1 VSGRVIVGGLLAT
14 GLAAIVAGCTP
25 APRHDLASVV
35 APSEIA
41 SLMCLEN
48 RSGNEAGCKEVR
60 LPDPAS
66 AMAYGMCLEYHR
78 LDVKACRDLR
88 AAYEAEL
95 RAYLALPG
103 RAPNSPA
110 GAANAPQI
118 PAQRARE
125 LHKTAEAL
133 YKATSTD
140 AQTFEAALLIPDIRQ
155 KIAAVLRQNLS
166 DEKLRT
172 LATQARAE
180 ALYWYAYM
188 QGLER
193 AQNTY

>member
-1 VSGRVIVGGLLAT
+1 MILA
-14 GLAAIVAGCTP
+14 GLAAILAGCMP
-25 APRHDLASVV
+25 APHPDLASAVQ
-35 APSEIA
+35 PSEIA
-41 SLMCLEN
+41 SVMCLEN
-48 RSGNEAGCKEVR
+48 RPGDETGCNELR

-78 LDVKACRDLR
+78 LYVKACDDLR
-88 AAYEAEL
+88 LAYEAEL
-95 RAYLALPG
+95 RAYLALP
-103 RAPNSPA
+103 APPPNSQGSTAP
-110 GAANAPQI
+110 APQMT
-118 PAQRARE
+118 AQRARE
-125 LHKTAEAL
+125 LRQTAEAL

-166 DEKLRT
+166 DEKLHT
-172 LATQARAE
+172 LARQARSE

-193 AQNTY
+193 ARNAY

>member
-1 VSGRVIVGGLLAT
+1 VSGRIIVAGLLA
-14 GLAAIVAGCTP
+14 GVLLAIVAGCMP
-25 APRHDLASVV
+25 APRRDLASVV
-35 APSEIA
+35 EPSEIA
-41 SLMCLEN
+41 SLMCLQN
-48 RSGNEAGCKEVR
+48 RPGDEAACNGVR

-78 LDVKACRDLR
+78 LDVKACGDLR
-88 AAYEAEL
+88 ATYEAEL
-95 RAYLALPG
+95 RAYLSLPG
-103 RAPNSPA
+103 PPPNSPA
-110 GAANAPQI
+110 AMTSAPQI
-118 PAQRARE
+118 AAQRARE

-155 KIAAVLRQNLS
+155 KIAVVLRQNLS
-166 DEKLRT
+166 DEKLHT

-180 ALYWYAYM
+180 SLYWYAYM

>member
-1 VSGRVIVGGLLAT
+1 M
-14 GLAAIVAGCTP
+14 P
-25 APRHDLASVV
+25 APRHDLAGVV
-35 APSEIA
+35 EPSEIA
-41 SLMCLEN
+41 SVMCLQN
-48 RSGNEAGCKEVR
+48 RPGDEAACKAVR

-66 AMAYGMCLEYHR
+66 AMAYGVCLEYHR
-78 LDVKACRDLR
+78 LDVKACGDLR

-95 RAYLALPG
+95 RVYLALPG
-103 RAPNSPA
+103 PAPNSPA
-110 GAANAPQI
+110 GTANASQI

-155 KIAAVLRQNLS
+155 KISAVLRQNLS
-166 DEKLRT
+166 DEKLHT
-172 LATQARAE
+172 LATQARSE

-193 AQNTY
+193 ALNTY